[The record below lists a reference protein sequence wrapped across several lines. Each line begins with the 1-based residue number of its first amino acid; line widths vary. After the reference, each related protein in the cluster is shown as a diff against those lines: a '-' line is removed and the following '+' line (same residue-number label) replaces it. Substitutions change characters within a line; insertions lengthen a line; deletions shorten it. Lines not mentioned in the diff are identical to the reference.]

1 MKKLFIVILLMAI
14 ILTVSSQKPQRCLFA
29 YVSEHPDEFEAV
41 IEYVES
47 LRIKVISSCQEEGLI
62 FVQLIEKYK
71 DPTVLFKKLERAY
84 SGKCYY
90 KSDADIIIQY
100 DKCKD
105 VYVKK
110 NLKNKKE

>member
-1 MKKLFIVILLMAI
+1 MAI

-62 FVQLIEKYK
+62 FVQLIEKHK
-71 DPTVLFKKLERAY
+71 DVEHFLKKIERKF
-84 SGKCYY
+84 SGKCAY
-90 KSDADIIIQY
+90 KSNADVIMQY